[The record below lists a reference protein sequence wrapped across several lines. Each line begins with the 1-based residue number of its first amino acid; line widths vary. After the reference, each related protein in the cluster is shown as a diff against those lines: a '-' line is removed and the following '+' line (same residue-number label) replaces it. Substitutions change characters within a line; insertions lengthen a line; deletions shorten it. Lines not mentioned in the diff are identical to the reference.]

1 MQESFASENPVLLK
15 EVAHNMKS
23 TLRILGV
30 AEDISGKVILIEK
43 GDLSV
48 SAEKEQMKHLID
60 EIDSSVQVVLQELR
74 EYLAAA

>member
-1 MQESFASENPVLLK
+1 
-15 EVAHNMKS
+15 KS

-30 AEDISGKVILIEK
+30 AEDVSGKVILIEK

-48 SAEKEQMKHLID
+48 TAEKEQMKHLID
-60 EIDSSVQVVLQELR
+60 EIGNSVQVVLQELR